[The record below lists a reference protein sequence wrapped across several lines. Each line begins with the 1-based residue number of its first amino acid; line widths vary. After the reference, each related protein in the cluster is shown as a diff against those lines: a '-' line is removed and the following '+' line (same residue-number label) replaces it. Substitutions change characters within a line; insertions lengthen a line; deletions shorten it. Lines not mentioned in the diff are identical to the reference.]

1 MEQKEKIKKVYAK
14 YGIDVDD
21 ETIEVLM
28 TDEER
33 TKGIIKLYKQEE
45 TDSMN
50 YILGKPADN
59 KEFTEFELEGMSKIN
74 LFNRKVVNICKMI
87 WDNRDNPEQ
96 WERFQKILSEKAGE
110 AECI

>member
-1 MEQKEKIKKVYAK
+1 
-14 YGIDVDD
+14 
-21 ETIEVLM
+21 M

-45 TDSMN
+45 LESMN

-87 WDNRDNPEQ
+87 WDNRDNPEKL
-96 WERFQKILSEKAGE
+96 ERFQQILKKEGKNGDTSIINSEKVV
-110 AECI
+110 AENQQV

>member
-1 MEQKEKIKKVYAK
+1 
-14 YGIDVDD
+14 
-21 ETIEVLM
+21 M

-45 TDSMN
+45 LESMN

-74 LFNRKVVNICKMI
+74 LFNRQVVNVCKMI
-87 WDNRDNPEQ
+87 WDNRDNPEILQ
-96 WERFQKILSEKAGE
+96 DFSDQLEIQLQKTKTKKEVIV
-110 AECI
+110 